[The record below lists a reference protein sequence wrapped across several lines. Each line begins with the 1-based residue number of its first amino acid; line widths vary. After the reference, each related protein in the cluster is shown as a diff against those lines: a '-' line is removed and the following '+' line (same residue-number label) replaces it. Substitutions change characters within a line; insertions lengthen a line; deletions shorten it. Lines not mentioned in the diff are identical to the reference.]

1 MKIVALLVAGFVMA
15 APAAAVDFHYKLD
28 LSSKDPEAFIA
39 RELQEGMWLGGA
51 QQQLGHVEDGVGK
64 ELAHLGF
71 AVAQRLEGT
80 QPAYG
85 PAIGF
90 PIGSLGSMVESVVNS
105 FHVFNADISA
115 PPFVSKLG
123 ALVSVDVYALYRPEL
138 SADSQHHFLYG
149 VGGKVTIP
157 ISDVLSWAKGSGGQK
172 GL

>member
-1 MKIVALLVAGFVMA
+1 MRNLALLALLA
-15 APAAAVDFHYKLD
+15 LAPAARAANIQYKLD
-28 LSSKDPEAFIA
+28 LAKDPEAFVA
-39 RELQEGMWLGGA
+39 REFQEGMWLGGG
-51 QQQLGHVEDGVGK
+51 QKQLGHAETADGK

-85 PAIGF
+85 PALGF
-90 PIGSLGSMVESVVNS
+90 PIGTLGGAIESLINS
-105 FHVFNADISA
+105 LHILNSDIPT

-123 ALVSVDVYALYRPEL
+123 ALVSLDVYALYRPTL

-149 VGGKVTIP
+149 AGGKVTIP
-157 ISDVLSWAKGSGGQK
+157 ISDVLAWCKGSNGQK